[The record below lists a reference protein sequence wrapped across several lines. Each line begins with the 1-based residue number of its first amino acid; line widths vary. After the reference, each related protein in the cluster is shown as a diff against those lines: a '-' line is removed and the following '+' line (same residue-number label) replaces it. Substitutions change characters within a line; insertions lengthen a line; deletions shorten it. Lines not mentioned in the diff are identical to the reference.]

1 MIKWI
6 AVGTVLQTGVVPI
19 PGSARRIAVPI
30 LLGLLWLAA
39 PHAPAAAQ
47 EVRLSDFASLEGTW
61 VGPGPDGTTA
71 EIHYL
76 APEAGVLPA
85 VFRLWEGDRVIVLE
99 AVSLV
104 EKDEALT
111 MYVRHFT
118 PELVPLEEE
127 RALELRVTGREG
139 DTVFF
144 ENVREENP
152 RRSEMRWLG
161 PDRVLV
167 RSELLR
173 DDGSVDEIRVE
184 YRRAGP
190 SAERPDPVP
199 AP

>member
-1 MIKWI
+1 MIRWI
-6 AVGTVLQTGVVPI
+6 AVGTVLQTGVVPA
-19 PGSARRIAVPI
+19 PGPARRVALPI
-30 LLGLLWLAA
+30 FLAFLCLGTPLA
-39 PHAPAAAQ
+39 AAAQ

-61 VGPGPDGTTA
+61 VGPGPGGTTA

-85 VFRLWEGDRVIVLE
+85 IFRLWEGDRVVVLE
-99 AVSLV
+99 AVSLI

-173 DDGSVDEIRVE
+173 EDGSVDEIRVE